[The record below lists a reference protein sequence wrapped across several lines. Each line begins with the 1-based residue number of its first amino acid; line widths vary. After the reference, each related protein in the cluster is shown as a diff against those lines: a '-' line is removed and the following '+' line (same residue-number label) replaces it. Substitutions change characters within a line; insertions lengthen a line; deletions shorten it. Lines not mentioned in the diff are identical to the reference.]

1 MFDGGDVPQESG
13 DAIGGESLGGDGLG
27 RAAAAGAAA
36 AAGVLSTMAS
46 IPADSLSDAALAEV
60 TLALEHARRFLDA
73 AELSWLGELDR
84 RGVTEAMFGHR
95 TGTWLSHEA
104 GLPRAVAAARVRTAR
119 RITSDLTSVGEAL
132 RDGRIGFDHAR
143 VFADAANQRNSAEL
157 AGVADELCD
166 AAGVTSFER
175 WSGEVRGLADMLDA
189 DGGHDP
195 AGDLPDP
202 RLSLNRVGDVTA
214 LSGQLTGDGAHLAE
228 ATLDQMADELFASY
242 TREKTLTGAPVPKR
256 SQLLAEAFVELCR
269 RAMAVEPSSSRP
281 PRTEATLVINAAEP
295 DRVCD
300 PSGRLLAD
308 PTVLICDA
316 VLWPVVT
323 TFDSVPLAAGRAH
336 RFATSHQVR
345 AVNLRDG
352 GCVFPGCEAPS
363 AWTDT
368 HHVDSWTKGG
378 SSDTERMCG
387 LCRRHHR
394 LAHSPDWTLHLDPDG
409 WTRWTRPDGQ
419 TFWGQRHQRQRH
431 GPPPDS

>member
-1 MFDGGDVPQESG
+1 MFDRGDVPQESG
-13 DAIGGESLGGDGLG
+13 DAIGGESLGGDGLD

-46 IPADSLSDAALAEV
+46 IPADSLSDAALTEV
-60 TLALEHARRFLDA
+60 TLALEQARRFLDA

-143 VFADAANQRNSAEL
+143 VFADAANPRNSAEL

-189 DGGHDP
+189 DGGNDP

-242 TREKTLTGAPVPKR
+242 IREKTLTGAPVPNGR
-256 SQLLAEAFVELCR
+256 SCWPRLSLSCAEGPWQSTHR
-269 RAMAVEPSSSRP
+269 RRVHPGPRRRWSSTRP
-281 PRTEATLVINAAEP
+281 NPIESATHPAGCWPTRLFSSATQCCGLWSPRST
-295 DRVCD
+295 RF
-300 PSGRLLAD
+300 R
-308 PTVLICDA
+308 
-316 VLWPVVT
+316 WRPVVPT
-323 TFDSVPLAAGRAH
+323 ASQPH
-336 RFATSHQVR
+336 
-345 AVNLRDG
+345 
-352 GCVFPGCEAPS
+352 
-363 AWTDT
+363 
-368 HHVDSWTKGG
+368 TKCA
-378 SSDTERMCG
+378 R
-387 LCRRHHR
+387 
-394 LAHSPDWTLHLDPDG
+394 
-409 WTRWTRPDGQ
+409 
-419 TFWGQRHQRQRH
+419 
-431 GPPPDS
+431 